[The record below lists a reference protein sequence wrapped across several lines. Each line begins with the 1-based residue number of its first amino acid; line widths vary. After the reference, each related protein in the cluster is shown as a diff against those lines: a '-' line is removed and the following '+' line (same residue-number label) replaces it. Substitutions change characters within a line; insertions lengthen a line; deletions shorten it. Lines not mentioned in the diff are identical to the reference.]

1 MTKRLTE
8 SQKRK
13 YIDILYDRDGGF
25 KCFYCDCKLS
35 YMTSVFEH
43 LNNDPSDNRIDNL
56 VLSCQSCNIKKIN
69 DRDMIDKAET
79 KLDQNEHGLFVG
91 ERKYED
97 STNQTKTTQV
107 SKEIDINKKNFE
119 ITEKYITSEIESH
132 KFILY
137 KDALSSSAMLC
148 KKETGHGSLQSVR
161 NYILMLTSKV
171 GEFEITKNDKKKKV
185 IQFRNDL

>member
-1 MTKRLTE
+1 
-8 SQKRK
+8 
-13 YIDILYDRDGGF
+13 
-25 KCFYCDCKLS
+25 
-35 YMTSVFEH
+35 
-43 LNNDPSDNRIDNL
+43 
-56 VLSCQSCNIKKIN
+56 
-69 DRDMIDKAET
+69 MIDKAET